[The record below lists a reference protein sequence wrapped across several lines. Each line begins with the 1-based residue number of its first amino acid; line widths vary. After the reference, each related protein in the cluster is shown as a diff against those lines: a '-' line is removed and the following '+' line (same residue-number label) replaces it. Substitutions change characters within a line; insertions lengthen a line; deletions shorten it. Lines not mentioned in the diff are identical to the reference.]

1 MLIQL
6 PEERKNEITC
16 LFKKRQPNAS
26 ALWSYFNGT
35 MTGKTY
41 VDDLNAPTK
50 AICQLDMSW
59 TYISDDADF
68 AWIEEILAEII
79 KITWIQVIWTP
90 ERRGQ
95 YPLKDAATIIPRNE
109 YTERGPALAE
119 PRDVEIAPFCKE
131 LLEKLPWADWHISVY
146 GTAENFLNKTFG
158 FYAVDN
164 GVPVS
169 EAEAAFS
176 ANGWCEIGIITVKE
190 KRRMGYAFA
199 SCLRLLEE
207 IENRGMKAI
216 WACDKENSESDALAK
231 KLGFINPVEYD
242 FIYFPHQHD

>member
-1 MLIQL
+1 MFIQL

-26 ALWSYFNGT
+26 ALWCYFNGT
-35 MTGKTY
+35 MAGKTY

-68 AWIEEILAEII
+68 AWIEETLAEII
-79 KITWIQVIWTP
+79 RITWIQVIWAP

-95 YPLKDAATIIPRNE
+95 YPLPESGKVIPRNE

-119 PRDVEIAPFCKE
+119 PRDVEMAPFCKE
-131 LLEKLPWADWHISVY
+131 LLEKLPWADWHLSVY
-146 GTAENFLNKTFG
+146 GTAEKFFEKTFG
-158 FYAVDN
+158 FYAVEN
-164 GVPVS
+164 GVPYS
-169 EAEAAFS
+169 EAEATFI
-176 ANGWCEIGIITVKE
+176 ANGWCEIGIITVE
-190 KRRMGYAFA
+190 AKRRMGYAFA

-216 WACDKENSESDALAK
+216 WACDKENAESDALAK